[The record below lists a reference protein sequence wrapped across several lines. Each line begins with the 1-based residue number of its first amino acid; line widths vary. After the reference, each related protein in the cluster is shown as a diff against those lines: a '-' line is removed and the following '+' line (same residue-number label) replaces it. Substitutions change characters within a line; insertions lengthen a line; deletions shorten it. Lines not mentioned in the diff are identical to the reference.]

1 LIRKEPIEM
10 SIEAAVSS
18 KLKQYWNNVIMLDAW
33 IQWASNSTSMSA
45 GFGIEKNN
53 SMINDNLLHRYSL
66 TREEAG
72 KYTATLENETNEL
85 IKSGYD
91 IYELRKEILKQ
102 LQGSVGE
109 TFLKALK
116 EKIEKASTVAKN
128 FTCLLYT
135 LESQGF
141 EALQFGASWEK
152 NLKDKLLAYFKAAYG
167 SLLSATTF
175 DEILRIGVWNKHIWI
190 SSGKSGEEIQYRIAP
205 HPSVEEIGLCGP
217 NLEKQKEVEMLIERL
232 FKERKFEELRMLDE
246 VSREKFGYKTF
257 YGEMP
262 SIEGI
267 SSMSGVYGK
276 VVAIS
281 PFLLD
286 QVIDSLHIQK
296 QNQIKNISQAIENKM
311 AQLNNELWPE
321 CDITSTEIQGEQF
334 LWRVDSSIYPRL
346 YVYLTNWL
354 TETDLRNQFPERST
368 NAIFVILNQSIP
380 SAKHLLFSKIAYHN
394 YLELIFPL
402 KSDFRIEKATGERY
416 GYADR
421 IIQLITRANAVDQQS
436 IFNAK
441 NSFEQEQ
448 STPQKPSAEIEHT
461 SLATKA
467 SSLEVPK
474 SENIKNTTEPV
485 FSKPAQVCSTP
496 LSILLG
502 SNSAGN
508 VFWMPATERNWSIAM
523 VGSAGT
529 GKTQTLKGILHEL
542 KKYNVPYL
550 LFDFRNDYSEH
561 GSATS
566 EFGKILDLNK
576 ISINPF
582 EIDAKNTPRDQ
593 KYQVSDIIDLVYK
606 VGERQKSY
614 IRKAIRRAY
623 QNKGILDENQESWLK
638 PAPTLTDVQQALDI
652 MADEG
657 TSEERNSVNG
667 IFDRLDPLF
676 EYQIFSGT
684 TIIPFEELIKGQNII
699 NLGILP
705 NDNLKAIVCE
715 FILRKLR
722 YYLYNLSESRDPR
735 LFAVIDEAHRLK
747 YEKETSAGTLLKEG
761 RKYGIG
767 LVLATQDPVDFT
779 ELVYNNVGATLSLQL
794 NEPKYAKNVA
804 EKIGVSGES
813 LKDGLS
819 EKFSAYVRFSNS
831 PKPIKFK
838 IKPYYERV
846 SNS

>member
-1 LIRKEPIEM
+1 M
-10 SIEAAVSS
+10 SIEVDVSS
-18 KLKQYWNNVIMLDAW
+18 KLKKYCDNVLMLDAW
-33 IQWASNSTSMSA
+33 IQWASNSTSKSA

-53 SMINDNLLHRYSL
+53 SIINDNLLHRYSL
-66 TREEAG
+66 TREEAN
-72 KYTATLENETNEL
+72 KYTATLENESNEL
-85 IKSGYD
+85 MRSGFGV
-91 IYELRKEILKQ
+91 YELRKEVLLQ
-102 LQGSVGE
+102 LQGSTGE
-109 TFLKALK
+109 TFHRALK
-116 EKIEKASTVAKN
+116 ERIEKASIEAKRL
-128 FTCLLYT
+128 TYLLYM

-141 EALQFGASWEK
+141 DALKFGASWE
-152 NLKDKLLAYFKAAYG
+152 NLRDQLLAYFKAAYG
-167 SLLSATTF
+167 SLLSATVF
-175 DEILRIGVWNKHIWI
+175 DEILRIGVWNKLIWI
-190 SSGKSGEEIQYRIAP
+190 SSGSSGEEIQYKIAP
-205 HPSVEEIGLCGP
+205 HPSLEEIGLCGL
-217 NLEKQKEVEMLIERL
+217 NLERQKEVEMLIERL
-232 FKERKFEELRMLDE
+232 FKERKFEEVRLLDD
-246 VSREKFGYKTF
+246 VSREKFGYKTL

-262 SIEGI
+262 YIEGI
-267 SSMSGVYGK
+267 SSLSGVYGN

-281 PFLLD
+281 PFLLN
-286 QVIDSLHIQK
+286 QVKDSLHIQK
-296 QNQIKNISQAIENKM
+296 QNQIKNISQVIENKM
-311 AQLNNELWPE
+311 AQLSNELWPE
-321 CDITSTEIQGEQF
+321 CDITSTGIQGEQF

-354 TETDLRNQFPERST
+354 TETDIKSLFPERSI

-394 YLELIFPL
+394 YLELIFPVQ
-402 KSDFRIEKATGERY
+402 DAFRIEKATGERY

-421 IIQLITRANAVDQQS
+421 IIQLITRANVSDQSS

-441 NSFEQEQ
+441 TSFKNEPLI
-448 STPQKPSAEIEHT
+448 TQKPSAEFEPT
-461 SLATKA
+461 SVATK
-467 SSLEVPK
+467 SPSIEVPK
-474 SENIKNTTEPV
+474 PENIKKSNEPV
-485 FSKPAQVCSTP
+485 FSKSAQVCSTP

-502 SNSAGN
+502 SNSASN
-508 VFWMPATERNWSIAM
+508 VYWTPATERNWSIAI

-529 GKTQTLKGILHEL
+529 GKTQTLKGILYEL
-542 KKYNVPYL
+542 KKYDVPYL
-550 LFDFRNDYSEH
+550 LFDFRNDYSER
-561 GSATS
+561 GSTTS

-582 EIDAKNTPRDQ
+582 EIDASNTPRDQ
-593 KYQVSDIIDLVYK
+593 KFQVSDIIDLVYK
-606 VGERQKSY
+606 VGNRQISY
-614 IRKAIRRAY
+614 VRQAIQRAY

-638 PAPTLTDVQQALDI
+638 PAPTFTDVQHALQTI
-652 MADEG
+652 ADEG
-657 TSEERNSVNG
+657 TSEVRNSVNG
-667 IFDRLDPLF
+667 IFARLDPIF
-676 EYQIFSGT
+676 EYQIFSGTT
-684 TIIPFEELIKGQNII
+684 TIIPFEELIKGQTII

-715 FILRKLR
+715 FMLRKLR
-722 YYLYNLSESRDPR
+722 YYLYSLSESRDPR

-747 YEKETSAGTLLKEG
+747 YERDTSAGTLLKEG

-819 EKFSAYVRFSNS
+819 EKFSAYIRFSKS
-831 PKPIKFK
+831 PEPIKFK

>member
-1 LIRKEPIEM
+1 M
-10 SIEAAVSS
+10 SIEVVVSS
-18 KLKQYWNNVIMLDAW
+18 KLKQHLNNVLMLDAW
-33 IQWASNSTSMSA
+33 IQWASNPTSKSA
-45 GFGIEKNN
+45 DYGIEKNN
-53 SMINDNLLHRYSL
+53 SMINANLLHRYSI
-66 TREEAG
+66 TREDANQ
-72 KYTATLENETNEL
+72 YTAKLENESNEL
-85 IKSGYD
+85 IKSGYG
-91 IYELRKEILKQ
+91 IYELRKEILRQ
-102 LQGSVGE
+102 LQGSAGE
-109 TFLKALK
+109 TFRKALK
-116 EKIEKASTVAKN
+116 EKIEKASIEAKN

-141 EALQFGASWEK
+141 DALQFSASWE
-152 NLKDKLLAYFKAAYG
+152 NLKEKLLAYFKAAYG
-167 SLLSATTF
+167 SLLSATAF
-175 DEILRIGVWNKHIWI
+175 DEILRIGVWNKLIWI
-190 SSGKSGEEIQYRIAP
+190 SSGRSGEEIQYKIAP
-205 HPSVEEIGLCGP
+205 HPSLEEIGLCGL
-217 NLEKQKEVEMLIERL
+217 NLGQQREVETLIERL
-232 FKERKFEELRMLDE
+232 FKERKFEELRVLDE
-246 VSREKFGYKTF
+246 VSREKLGYKTF

-262 SIEGI
+262 SVEGI
-267 SSMSGVYGK
+267 SSLSGVYGN
-276 VVAIS
+276 VIAIS

-286 QVIDSLHIQK
+286 QVKDSLHIQK
-296 QNQIKNISQAIENKM
+296 QNRIKNISQVIENKM

-321 CDITSTEIQGEQF
+321 CDITSTGIQGGQF

-354 TETDLRNQFPERST
+354 TETDLRSLFPERST

-394 YLELIFPL
+394 YLELIFPVQD
-402 KSDFRIEKATGERY
+402 DFRLEKATGERY

-421 IIQLITRANAVDQQS
+421 IIQLITRGDASDQQS
-436 IFNAK
+436 IVNAK
-441 NSFEQEQ
+441 TSFKQEQ
-448 STPQKPSAEIEHT
+448 STPQKPSAKFEPT
-461 SLATKA
+461 PFATK
-467 SSLEVPK
+467 STNLEVPK
-474 SENIKNTTEPV
+474 PENIKKSPEPV
-485 FSKPAQVCSTP
+485 FSRPAQVCSTP
-496 LSILLG
+496 LSILMG

-508 VFWMPATERNWSIAM
+508 VFWTPATERNWSIAI

-529 GKTQTLKGILHEL
+529 GKTQTLKGILYEL
-542 KKYNVPYL
+542 KKYKVPYL
-550 LFDFRNDYSEH
+550 LFDFRNDYSER

-582 EIDAKNTPRDQ
+582 EIDASNTPRDQ
-593 KYQVSDIIDLVYK
+593 KFQVSDIIDLVYK
-606 VGERQKSY
+606 IGDRQISY
-614 IRKAIRRAY
+614 VRQAIQRAY
-623 QNKGILDENQESWLK
+623 QNKRILDENQESWLK
-638 PAPTLTDVQQALDI
+638 PAPTFTDVQQALET

-657 TSEERNSVNG
+657 TSEVRNSVNG
-667 IFDRLDPLF
+667 IFARLDPIF

-684 TIIPFEELIKGQNII
+684 TIIPFEELIKGQTII

-715 FILRKLR
+715 FMLRKLR
-722 YYLYNLSESRDPR
+722 YYLYSLSESRDPR

-747 YEKETSAGTLLKEG
+747 YERETSAGTLLKEG

-779 ELVYNNVGATLSLQL
+779 DLVYNNVGTTLSLQL

-819 EKFSAYVRFSNS
+819 EKFSAYIRFSKS
-831 PKPIKFK
+831 PEPIKFK

-846 SNS
+846 

>member
-1 LIRKEPIEM
+1 M
-10 SIEAAVSS
+10 SIEVAVSS
-18 KLKQYWNNVIMLDAW
+18 KLKQHLNNVLMLDAW
-33 IQWASNSTSMSA
+33 IQWASNPTSKSA
-45 GFGIEKNN
+45 DYGIEKNN
-53 SMINDNLLHRYSL
+53 SMINANLLHRYSL
-66 TREEAG
+66 TREEANQ
-72 KYTATLENETNEL
+72 YTAKLENESNEL
-85 IKSGYD
+85 MKSGYG
-91 IYELRKEILKQ
+91 IYELRKEILRQ
-102 LQGSVGE
+102 LQGSAGE
-109 TFLKALK
+109 TFRKALK
-116 EKIEKASTVAKN
+116 EKIEKASIEAKN

-141 EALQFGASWEK
+141 DALQFSASWE
-152 NLKDKLLAYFKAAYG
+152 NLKEKLLAYFKAAYG
-167 SLLSATTF
+167 SLLSATAF
-175 DEILRIGVWNKHIWI
+175 DEILRIGVWNKLIWI
-190 SSGKSGEEIQYRIAP
+190 SSGRSGEEIQYKIAP
-205 HPSVEEIGLCGP
+205 HPSLEEIGLCGL
-217 NLEKQKEVEMLIERL
+217 NLGQQREVETLIERL
-232 FKERKFEELRMLDE
+232 FKERKFEELRVLDE

-262 SIEGI
+262 SVEGI
-267 SSMSGVYGK
+267 SSLSGVYGN

-286 QVIDSLHIQK
+286 QIKDSLHVQK
-296 QNQIKNISQAIENKM
+296 QNRIKNISQVIENKM

-321 CDITSTEIQGEQF
+321 CDITSTGIQGGQF

-346 YVYLTNWL
+346 HVYLTNWL
-354 TETDLRNQFPERST
+354 TETDLRSLFPERST

-394 YLELIFPL
+394 YLELIFPVQD
-402 KSDFRIEKATGERY
+402 DFRLEKATGERY
-416 GYADR
+416 GYANR
-421 IIQLITRANAVDQQS
+421 IIQLITGDNTSGQPSTV
-436 IFNAK
+436 NAK
-441 NSFEQEQ
+441 TSFEQEQ
-448 STPQKPSAEIEHT
+448 STKQNPTAEFEST
-461 SLATKA
+461 SFAAK
-467 SSLEVPK
+467 SPNLEGPNVENVKK
-474 SENIKNTTEPV
+474 SNEPL
-485 FSKPAQVCSTP
+485 FSKPAQVCATT
-496 LSILLG
+496 LSVLLG

-508 VFWMPATERNWSIAM
+508 VFWAPATERNWSIAI

-542 KKYNVPYL
+542 EKYKVPYL
-550 LFDFRNDYSEH
+550 LFDFRNDYSER
-561 GSATS
+561 GSITS

-576 ISINPF
+576 ISVNPF
-582 EIDAKNTPRDQ
+582 EIDASNTPIDQ
-593 KYQVSDIIDLVYK
+593 KFQVSDIIDLVYK
-606 VGERQKSY
+606 LGAVQISY
-614 IRKAIRRAY
+614 VRDAIRQAY
-623 QNKGILDENQESWLK
+623 REKGIFDEKQESWVK
-638 PAPTLTDVQQALDI
+638 PAPTFTDVRRALENF
-652 MADEG
+652 AEEG
-657 TSEERNSVNG
+657 TSEIRSAVKG
-667 IFDRLDPLF
+667 IFARLDPIF

-684 TIIPFEELIKGQNII
+684 TIIPFEELIKGQTII

-705 NDNLKAIVCE
+705 SDSLKAIVCE
-715 FILRKLR
+715 FMLRKLR
-722 YYLYNLSESRDPR
+722 YYLYSLSESRDPR

-747 YEKETSAGTLLKEG
+747 YERETSAGTLLKEG

-819 EKFSAYVRFSNS
+819 EKFSAYIRFSNF